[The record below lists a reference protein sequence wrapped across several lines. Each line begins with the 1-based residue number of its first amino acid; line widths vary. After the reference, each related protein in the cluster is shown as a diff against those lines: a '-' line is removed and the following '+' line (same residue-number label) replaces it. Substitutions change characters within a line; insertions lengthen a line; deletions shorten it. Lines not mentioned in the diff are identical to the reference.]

1 MKKKLLIVTATAM
14 LGLVACGAGNQDVI
28 PSGGEKVENDVAVKK
43 LGAAVTKTTT
53 GKGLSVEAKSFALR
67 AKVEMNTPSIDIN
80 TDIPNFSD
88 FLAGSTATAQAG
100 VKWETMSVNAEI
112 KNVTFKAAVA
122 GLDGRSSNDLKASL
136 NFAETH
142 SFNVNGA
149 GSSIDSS
156 ATLKANAY
164 VANTTAY
171 LDLSDEATF
180 NALKDLGMPLPFEAA
195 GKYGVKGEA
204 QTFDGPVG
212 ESMISSV
219 PMVGQFLDED
229 YLEQLVSQSEGMVSA
244 VKYSDTR
251 FGVKAE
257 MGLDKILPMMTAGA
271 MGGMA
276 EIGGGA
282 AAIDMSMLDENDK
295 FDLRAGMVFD
305 TEKGL
310 ESIAFTLNAKLDVT
324 AKEIFG
330 AESGLDAKDLEKKVY
345 SVDASAD
352 IRFEFKVGEVTVNL
366 PANFNDYEVS
376 KTQADDGREEEGGE
390 INYSDLLA

>member
-67 AKVEMNTPSIDIN
+67 AKVEMNAPSLDIN

-100 VKWETMSVNAEI
+100 VKWETMSVNAEV
-112 KNVTFKAAVA
+112 KNVTFKAAIA
-122 GLDGRSSNDLKASL
+122 GLDARSSNDIKASL

-180 NALKDLGMPLPFEAA
+180 KALKDLGITLPFEAA
-195 GKYGVKGEA
+195 GKYGMKGEV
-204 QTFDGPVG
+204 QTFEGPAG
-212 ESMISSV
+212 ESLMESV

-229 YLEQLVSQSEGMVSA
+229 YLEQLVEQSEGMVSA

-257 MGLDKILPMMTAGA
+257 MGLDKILPMMAGA

-310 ESIAFTLNAKLDVT
+310 ESIAFTLNSKIDVT

-330 AESGLDAKDLEKKVY
+330 AESGLSAEDLNKKVY

-376 KTQADDGREEEGGE
+376 KTQPDDGGEEGGE

>member
-67 AKVEMNTPSIDIN
+67 AKVEMNTPSLDIN

-100 VKWETMSVNAEI
+100 VKWETMSVNAEV

-122 GLDGRSSNDLKASL
+122 GLDGRSTNDLKASL

-142 SFNVNGA
+142 SFNLNGA

-195 GKYGVKGEA
+195 GKYGMKGEV
-204 QTFDGPVG
+204 QTFEGPAG
-212 ESMISSV
+212 ESLIESV

-229 YLEQLVSQSEGMVSA
+229 YLNQLVSQSEGMVSA

-257 MGLDKILPMMTAGA
+257 MGLDKILPMMAGA

-305 TEKGL
+305 SEKGL

-330 AESGLDAKDLEKKVY
+330 GESGLSAEDLNKKVY

-376 KTQADDGREEEGGE
+376 KTQPDDGGEEGGE